1 MDIKAL
7 EDAEYKARHEA
18 DALKH
23 QLDIWAKDYTGSNS
37 RSDVREL
44 VKKLGQQN
52 QTIEKLKMTLEV
64 LRPVRITCLIPSELV
79 NIAGTHH
86 HLCIV

>member
-1 MDIKAL
+1 LDIKAL

-23 QLDIWAKDYTGSNS
+23 QLDIWARDYAGDHS
-37 RSDVREL
+37 RGDIREI
-44 VKKLGQQN
+44 VKKLNRQN

-64 LRPVRITCLIPSELV
+64 LEPVKNCS
-79 NIAGTHH
+79 
-86 HLCIV
+86 C